1 MFKEQSVF
9 YRIASRKSSLFRF
22 THLFSSHAVLVPPR
36 PHRRSSALYWRSIWH
51 HRERKRKIFMGQ
63 PGGRV
68 YQLHSQIARCR
79 FGEEGRVERS
89 LRFQAKWEVV

>member
-1 MFKEQSVF
+1 
-9 YRIASRKSSLFRF
+9 
-22 THLFSSHAVLVPPR
+22 
-36 PHRRSSALYWRSIWH
+36 
-51 HRERKRKIFMGQ
+51 MGQ
-63 PGGRV
+63 PEGRV